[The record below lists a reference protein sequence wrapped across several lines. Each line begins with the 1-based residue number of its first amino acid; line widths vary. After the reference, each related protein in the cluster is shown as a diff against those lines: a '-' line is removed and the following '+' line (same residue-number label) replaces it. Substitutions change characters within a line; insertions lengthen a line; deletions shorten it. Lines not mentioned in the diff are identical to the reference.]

1 MRIALLL
8 FLLGWVSAAPVL
20 AAEPLGPIV
29 DAYLRI
35 QRALADDAMEPVKP
49 AADAVAAAAGSLG
62 EAGRELRQAASALA
76 RAGDLSGAREAF
88 GALSEALLAYACSA
102 RVSLGEGVR
111 VAYCPMVGK
120 SWVQKG
126 RTIANPY
133 GGRSM
138 QTCGEFKG
146 PA

>member
-1 MRIALLL
+1 MRIALPLL
-8 FLLGWVSAAPVL
+8 LLGWLSATPVR

-35 QRALADDAMEPVKP
+35 QRALADDALEPVKP
-49 AADAVAAAAGSLG
+49 AAEAIAAAAGSLG
-62 EAGRELRQAASALA
+62 EAGRGLQQAAGALA
-76 RAGDLSGAREAF
+76 RARDLSGAREAF
-88 GALSEALLAYACSA
+88 GSLSDALLAYARSA
-102 RVSLGEGVR
+102 RVSLGDGVR
-111 VAYCPMVGK
+111 LAYCPMVGK
-120 SWVQKG
+120 SWVQTG

-138 QTCGEFKG
+138 RTCGEFKG

>member
-1 MRIALLL
+1 MRIALPL
-8 FLLGWVSAAPVL
+8 FLLAWLSAAPAL
-20 AAEPLGPIV
+20 AAEPLGAVV

-35 QRALADDAMEPVKP
+35 QRALADDALEPVKP
-49 AADAVAAAAGSLG
+49 AAEAIAAKAGALG
-62 EAGRELRQAASALA
+62 EAGRGLQQAAGALA
-76 RAGDLSGAREAF
+76 RARDLAGAREAF
-88 GALSEALLAYACSA
+88 GTLSDALLAYARSA

-111 VAYCPMVGK
+111 IAYCPMVDK

>member
-1 MRIALLL
+1 MRVVLPLLL
-8 FLLGWVSAAPVL
+8 FGWLSAAPAL
-20 AAEPLGPIV
+20 AGEPLGQIV

-35 QRALADDAMEPVKP
+35 QGALADDALGPVKP
-49 AADAVAAAAGSLG
+49 AADAIAAAAGSLG
-62 EAGRELRQAASALA
+62 EAGRGVQQAAAALA
-76 RAGDLSGAREAF
+76 RARDLAGAREAF
-88 GALSEALLAYACSA
+88 GTLSDALLAYARSA
-102 RVSLGEGVR
+102 RVSLGDGVR

-126 RTIANPY
+126 QTIANPY

-138 QTCGEFKG
+138 RTCGEFKG